1 MPKARNRFF
10 TEPQAAC
17 LIALRHGRDSQSK
30 LAIAAKLSITK
41 TTATLGALAKLGL
54 AERNQAKAWHATRRG
69 KTCRF
74 DTVPDRPRRHGPL
87 PGPGGPR
94 LLALLDQPVPGR
106 ESVEKPSITHQSV
119 RQLFIQLHAY
129 GHVRFAAR
137 ADPFSLAI

>member
-30 LAIAAKLSITK
+30 LAIAAKLSTAK
-41 TTATLGALAKLGL
+41 TTATLGALAKIGL

-87 PGPGGPR
+87 PGPGGRR
-94 LLALLDQPVPGR
+94 LLALLDQPMRGR
-106 ESVEKPSITHQSV
+106 EIVEKLGITHQGV
-119 RQLFIQLHAY
+119 PHLFINLHPS
-129 GHVRFAAR
+129 GHFRFP
-137 ADPFSLAI
+137 DPDNPS